1 LVLLGSGAAAQEAR
15 EEDTAKRL
23 AAIGFREG
31 PLEGDLGGMATIPVP
46 EGYRFVGKGGAGKF
60 MEMTG
65 NLSDGS
71 ELGVLLSGDNS
82 WFVVFEFSDEGY
94 IKDEDRDLDA
104 DAILAS
110 IKEGTSEANK
120 VRRERGWATL
130 EVVGWHQKPFYDPQ
144 THNLTWAIIG
154 SSENSRSINHSTRML
169 GRKGVLRVNLVLS
182 PEDVDKAV
190 PAFNSLLG
198 GFSFNQGHRYAEFR
212 SGDKVAQYGL
222 TGLIVGGA
230 GVALVKTGL
239 LQKLWKPIVLGLLA
253 IAGAMRRFVGGL
265 FRRGQPANQSP
276 NG

>member
-1 LVLLGSGAAAQEAR
+1 
-15 EEDTAKRL
+15 
-23 AAIGFREG
+23 
-31 PLEGDLGGMATIPVP
+31 
-46 EGYRFVGKGGAGKF
+46 
-60 MEMTG
+60 
-65 NLSDGS
+65 
-71 ELGVLLSGDNS
+71 
-82 WFVVFEFSDEGY
+82 
-94 IKDEDRDLDA
+94 
-104 DAILAS
+104 
-110 IKEGTSEANK
+110 
-120 VRRERGWATL
+120 
-130 EVVGWHQKPFYDPQ
+130 
-144 THNLTWAIIG
+144 
-154 SSENSRSINHSTRML
+154 
-169 GRKGVLRVNLVLS
+169 VNLVLS